1 MVTSVFVL
9 LWSPMLSSS
18 LYLYCCQVLNF
29 LHLCTF
35 ILSSPM
41 LSSPLYFHVQSYGI
55 FTSVLVLLSN
65 PMLSSPLYFYY
76 CPILCFLH
84 LCTCIDFQSYSIFTS
99 VLILLSNPVLILLSN
114 PMLSSPLHSHV
125 QSKTDESQAARQEP
139 PTPSSPVGVR
149 ITGLEAN

>member
-1 MVTSVFVL
+1 
-9 LWSPMLSSS
+9 MLSPS
-18 LYLYCCQVLNF
+18 LYLYCCEVLNF

-35 ILSSPM
+35 ILSCPM

-55 FTSVLVLLSN
+55 FTSVLILLSN

-99 VLILLSNPVLILLSN
+99 GLILLSN